1 MAEKITRMAVI
12 LCCVLMAAACGY
24 SFKAGGEYIDK
35 GIQTVFVDVFVNK
48 TSEANIENTFRAAFI
63 DQFIQALGAS
73 GSPNQSNK
81 QIGMQF
87 ANAGLQATQIPTVPL
102 MQNVNQQTIQR
113 QAPQTFNPLI
123 QMLLNG
129 GR

>member
-1 MAEKITRMAVI
+1 MLQFLPMLLKGVGGANGADAGKTGGGLAE
-12 LCCVLMAAACGY
+12 
-24 SFKAGGEYIDK
+24 
-35 GIQTVFVDVFVNK
+35 
-48 TSEANIENTFRAAFI
+48 
-63 DQFIQALGAS
+63 QFMGALGAS

-81 QIGMQF
+81 NIGMQF
-87 ANAGLQATQIPTVPL
+87 ANAGLQAPQIPNVPL
-102 MQNVNQQTIQR
+102 MQNMNQQTMQR

>member
-1 MAEKITRMAVI
+1 M
-12 LCCVLMAAACGY
+12 
-24 SFKAGGEYIDK
+24 
-35 GIQTVFVDVFVNK
+35 
-48 TSEANIENTFRAAFI
+48 
-63 DQFIQALGAS
+63 QALGAS

-87 ANAGLQATQIPTVPL
+87 ANAGFQAPQIPNVPL
-102 MQNVNQQTIQR
+102 MQNMNQQTIQR

>member
-1 MAEKITRMAVI
+1 MLQFLPMLMKGAQGAVT
-12 LCCVLMAAACGY
+12 G
-24 SFKAGGEYIDK
+24 KTAGGA
-35 GIQTVFVDVFVNK
+35 GSGGLT
-48 TSEANIENTFRAAFI
+48 

-87 ANAGLQATQIPTVPL
+87 ANAGLQAPQIPTVPL

>member
-1 MAEKITRMAVI
+1 MLQFLPMLLK
-12 LCCVLMAAACGY
+12 G
-24 SFKAGGEYIDK
+24 AGSADGGSAGAGS
-35 GIQTVFVDVFVNK
+35 GIGQ
-48 TSEANIENTFRAAFI
+48 
-63 DQFIQALGAS
+63 QFMQALGAS

-87 ANAGLQATQIPTVPL
+87 ANAGLQAPAIPNVPL
-102 MQNVNQQTIQR
+102 MQDQNQKTMQR
-113 QAPQTFNPLI
+113 QSPQTFNPLI

>member
-1 MAEKITRMAVI
+1 MLQFLPM
-12 LCCVLMAAACGY
+12 LMKGAQGAMGA
-24 SFKAGGEYIDK
+24 KAGG
-35 GIQTVFVDVFVNK
+35 
-48 TSEANIENTFRAAFI
+48 AAGGGLT
-63 DQFIQALGAS
+63 DQFMQALGAS

-87 ANAGLQATQIPTVPL
+87 ANAGLQAPQILTVPL

>member
-1 MAEKITRMAVI
+1 MLQFLPMLLKGV
-12 LCCVLMAAACGY
+12 GG
-24 SFKAGGEYIDK
+24 AGGAA
-35 GIQTVFVDVFVNK
+35 GK
-48 TSEANIENTFRAAFI
+48 TGGGLAE
-63 DQFIQALGAS
+63 QFMQALGAS

-87 ANAGLQATQIPTVPL
+87 ANAGFQAPQIPNVPL
-102 MQNVNQQTIQR
+102 MQNMNQQTIQR

-129 GR
+129 GQ

>member
-1 MAEKITRMAVI
+1 MLQFLPMLLKGISGASGGA
-12 LCCVLMAAACGY
+12 
-24 SFKAGGEYIDK
+24 AGG
-35 GIQTVFVDVFVNK
+35 
-48 TSEANIENTFRAAFI
+48 AAGGAGGGLAE
-63 DQFIQALGAS
+63 QFMGALGAS

-87 ANAGLQATQIPTVPL
+87 ANAGLHAPQIPNVPL
-102 MQNVNQQTIQR
+102 MQNMNQQTMQR

-123 QMLLNG
+123 QMLMNG

>member
-1 MAEKITRMAVI
+1 MLQFLPMLLKGAQGAMSGKE
-12 LCCVLMAAACGY
+12 
-24 SFKAGGEYIDK
+24 AGGAS
-35 GIQTVFVDVFVNK
+35 GGL
-48 TSEANIENTFRAAFI
+48 A
-63 DQFIQALGAS
+63 DQFMQALGAS

-87 ANAGLQATQIPTVPL
+87 ANAGMQAPQIPTVPL
-102 MQNVNQQTIQR
+102 MQNMNQQTIQR

>member
-1 MAEKITRMAVI
+1 MLQFLPMLLKGAQGATPGKADGGAGVGLAE
-12 LCCVLMAAACGY
+12 
-24 SFKAGGEYIDK
+24 
-35 GIQTVFVDVFVNK
+35 
-48 TSEANIENTFRAAFI
+48 
-63 DQFIQALGAS
+63 QFMQALGAS

-87 ANAGLQATQIPTVPL
+87 ANAGLQAPQIPTVPL
-102 MQNVNQQTIQR
+102 MQNINQQTIQR

-129 GR
+129 GQ

>member
-1 MAEKITRMAVI
+1 MLQFLPMLLKGVGGANGAAGKTGGGLAE
-12 LCCVLMAAACGY
+12 
-24 SFKAGGEYIDK
+24 
-35 GIQTVFVDVFVNK
+35 
-48 TSEANIENTFRAAFI
+48 
-63 DQFIQALGAS
+63 QFMGALGAS

-87 ANAGLQATQIPTVPL
+87 ANAGFQAPQIPNVPL
-102 MQNVNQQTIQR
+102 IQNMNQQTIQR

>member
-1 MAEKITRMAVI
+1 MLQFFPMLLKGV
-12 LCCVLMAAACGY
+12 AAANGVD
-24 SFKAGGEYIDK
+24 AGKIGGSLAE
-35 GIQTVFVDVFVNK
+35 
-48 TSEANIENTFRAAFI
+48 
-63 DQFIQALGAS
+63 QFMGALGAS

-87 ANAGLQATQIPTVPL
+87 ANAGMQAPQILTVPL
-102 MQNVNQQTIQR
+102 MQNMNQQTIQR

>member
-1 MAEKITRMAVI
+1 MLQFLPM
-12 LCCVLMAAACGY
+12 LMKGAQGAIG
-24 SFKAGGEYIDK
+24 SKAGGAS
-35 GIQTVFVDVFVNK
+35 GGL
-48 TSEANIENTFRAAFI
+48 A
-63 DQFIQALGAS
+63 DQFVQALGAS

-87 ANAGLQATQIPTVPL
+87 ANAGLTAPQIPQVPL
-102 MQNVNQQTIQR
+102 MQNMNQQTMQK

>member
-1 MAEKITRMAVI
+1 MLQFFPTLLKG
-12 LCCVLMAAACGY
+12 MAAGKTGAD
-24 SFKAGGEYIDK
+24 AGKTGGSLAE
-35 GIQTVFVDVFVNK
+35 QFVW
-48 TSEANIENTFRAAFI
+48 
-63 DQFIQALGAS
+63 ALGAS

-81 QIGMQF
+81 NIGMQF
-87 ANAGLQATQIPTVPL
+87 ANAGFQAPQIPNVPL

>member
-1 MAEKITRMAVI
+1 MLQFLPMLLKGVGGAG
-12 LCCVLMAAACGY
+12 AAA
-24 SFKAGGEYIDK
+24 AG
-35 GIQTVFVDVFVNK
+35 K
-48 TSEANIENTFRAAFI
+48 TGGGLAE
-63 DQFIQALGAS
+63 QFMGALGAS

-87 ANAGLQATQIPTVPL
+87 ANAGLQAPQIPTVPL
-102 MQNVNQQTIQR
+102 MQNMNQQTIQR

>member
-1 MAEKITRMAVI
+1 MLQFLPMLLK
-12 LCCVLMAAACGY
+12 G
-24 SFKAGGEYIDK
+24 AGGA
-35 GIQTVFVDVFVNK
+35 GK
-48 TSEANIENTFRAAFI
+48 TGGSSSSLV
-63 DQFIQALGAS
+63 DQFVQALGAS

-87 ANAGLQATQIPTVPL
+87 ANAGFQAPQIPNVPL
-102 MQNVNQQTIQR
+102 MQNMNQQTIQR

>member
-1 MAEKITRMAVI
+1 MLQFLPMLLKGVGG
-12 LCCVLMAAACGY
+12 AAGGAAG
-24 SFKAGGEYIDK
+24 KAGGGLAE
-35 GIQTVFVDVFVNK
+35 
-48 TSEANIENTFRAAFI
+48 
-63 DQFIQALGAS
+63 QFMQALGAS

-87 ANAGLQATQIPTVPL
+87 ANAGFQAPQIPNVPL
-102 MQNVNQQTIQR
+102 MQNMNQQTIQR
-113 QAPQTFNPLI
+113 QAPQTFNPLL

>member
-1 MAEKITRMAVI
+1 MLQFLPMLLKGAQGTIS
-12 LCCVLMAAACGY
+12 G
-24 SFKAGGEYIDK
+24 KADGVAGV
-35 GIQTVFVDVFVNK
+35 GL
-48 TSEANIENTFRAAFI
+48 A
-63 DQFIQALGAS
+63 DQFMQALGAS

-87 ANAGLQATQIPTVPL
+87 ANAGLQAPQIPTVPL
-102 MQNVNQQTIQR
+102 MQNMNQQTIQR